1 MARVPTGIP
10 GFKEALL
17 DATKILTRFETATEQ
32 AARRTSR
39 YGEEAG
45 KAGHNLRSA
54 GKDALK
60 AFAFAKALQTG
71 VSVAKGAAGEV
82 AAAAGVSNVVERRI
96 AARERA
102 RDRTAAITARIA
114 EVGGQVDPETMRSL
128 LTMEADKAIRASNAR
143 QAVTQGST
151 AIANP
156 EFFNRFLRMKGL
168 EDQTDIAN

>member
-45 KAGHNLRSA
+45 KAGHNLRAA

-60 AFAFAKALQTG
+60 AFAFAKAIQTG
-71 VSVAKGAAGEV
+71 VSVAKGAAGEA
-82 AAAAGVSNVVERRI
+82 AAAAGVNNVVERRK
-96 AARERA
+96 AARGRA
-102 RDRTAAITARIA
+102 RAPDGGHYGADCRSGRPGGSGDNALSLDDGSGQSHQGIQREAGRRAGVDRHR
-114 EVGGQVDPETMRSL
+114 
-128 LTMEADKAIRASNAR
+128 
-143 QAVTQGST
+143 
-151 AIANP
+151 
-156 EFFNRFLRMKGL
+156 
-168 EDQTDIAN
+168 